1 MLQKNIQNKSEMM
14 EGEMQMQQLNWYGF
28 ITALLYGCMLNK
40 NNTTYYYKRLT
51 LNDIRDLLRNKSEMF
66 ISCFWK
72 ALSLA
77 RKDGE
82 TNV

>member
-14 EGEMQMQQLNWYGF
+14 KGEMQMQRLNWNGF

-40 NNTTYYYKRLT
+40 NNKTYYYKRLT
-51 LNDIRDLLRNKSEMF
+51 LNDIRDLLRNKSDMF
-66 ISCFWK
+66 ISCFWH